1 MVKTVVES
9 LVQGLGQAFNE
20 LKVERGEIG
29 WYHQRKA
36 GESFARLDAAVRSAL
51 LEAVETPDAFDKLTF
66 FKDEH
71 YVSRNARDRASKP
84 A

>member
-29 WYHQRKA
+29 WYHQRKD

-51 LEAVETPDAFDKLTF
+51 LEAVETPDAFDKFTF